1 MKRCLYIAIILLISV
16 GLLGCEM
23 KGKEK
28 APELDN
34 AKNISIFNKTF
45 YDRKHLIDIGSVEEI
60 SLYEDGSIFY
70 RKCNEKETCVFYRGE
85 YKIVDDDLTV
95 YLNEISDS
103 KKGWIELTATEEMNF
118 KITDK
123 NTFSNK
129 TGDYEREFVL
139 DN

>member
-1 MKRCLYIAIILLISV
+1 MKRCLYIVIILFISV
-16 GLLGCEM
+16 GLFGCEM

-34 AKNISIFNKTF
+34 AKNISVFNKTF

-70 RKCNEKETCVFYRGE
+70 RKCEEKGVCVFYRGDYE
-85 YKIVDDDLTV
+85 IVDEKLTV
-95 YLNEISDS
+95 HLNEISDT
-103 KKGWIELTATEEMNF
+103 KKGWIELTATETMEF
-118 KITDK
+118 EITEK
-123 NTFSNK
+123 NTFTNK

-139 DN
+139 EK